1 MAKGMVF
8 WHAFNEKSFTF
19 LLYFT
24 ATLFYGLVY
33 KSRYRSASMLID
45 LIAVDGDDQTRGEC

>member
-8 WHAFNEKSFTF
+8 DT
-19 LLYFT
+19 LLTKEVSLFYFI
-24 ATLFYGLVY
+24 LRLYGLVY

-45 LIAVDGDDQTRGEC
+45 SIAVDGDDQTRGEC